1 MLKAIKYNLVACLI
15 LFIIAS
21 YGLYK
26 DKKYKDLTMGT
37 LIGFLGSTMLIYA
50 NMCGN

>member
-1 MLKAIKYNLVACLI
+1 MLKAIKYNLVTCLI

-26 DKKYKDLTMGT
+26 DKKYKGLTMGA
-37 LIGFLGSTMLIYA
+37 LIGFLGATLLIYA
-50 NMCGN
+50 NACK

>member
-1 MLKAIKYNLVACLI
+1 MLKAIRNNLIACLI

-37 LIGFLGSTMLIYA
+37 LIGFLGATLLIYT
-50 NMCGN
+50 NVCE